1 VVMGELVARVY
12 DRTKGLRWIWVFLV
26 LAVIAASLWS
36 ASRARFSEDLFDA
49 LPRERTLDNYRTL
62 LDASG
67 STGRIVV
74 GFSGNDTVSMDSLS
88 AHADRSVH
96 FLQTTNGDLVDSVF
110 FRPDPTGFQTAVT
123 EVRKNL
129 PLYADS
135 GVIATVAHW
144 DSVALLNAFADLRND
159 LARPGAE
166 MDADRIVLDPF
177 GLSDPLIDRVM
188 RSAILGGMAVIDGQ
202 LFTTDSAM
210 AVVVVMPSATGITRG
225 KELMQAIN
233 GAIGNGP
240 TTNFTGTAFGAV
252 PMAVANADR
261 IADDATMTS
270 IVAVLLIIGLLIW
283 RYRSVRIPLLFFV
296 PPAVGFIIGL
306 GAIAAVRPV
315 ISALSLGASAA
326 LLGIALDYCFH
337 FFTHLKHTGSIRATL
352 KDVAGPM
359 LLGCFTT
366 VLAFAALSFV
376 GSRILADLGFI
387 AAFLL
392 IGAAL
397 TVLFV
402 LPHFAPVPQHTA
414 AVNEIVA
421 EPKKGSALWNLLFI
435 GAVTAVLLPFVN
447 RVSYDNNPEHISY
460 ISPEM
465 SAVRDR
471 IEGDTARAVPLFWS
485 ATGANEEEAR
495 QALEN
500 SVDHVRRT
508 MVGSITEQA
517 AMPTDLWPSNER
529 ATVRVANWKASFHG
543 EGGDRFKRW
552 FVNAAIQNG
561 FTPDAFDPFLDQLD
575 VDQVRRP
582 AEVVRMIGDAV
593 LVHGSDS
600 VTIAGRMLLPPDEIA
615 ALEPMVGSMKNT
627 SVLHRGMLSE
637 RIQELVG
644 SDLNAILWRTSLIVF
659 IVLLLTYGRI
669 ELALLTF
676 LPMALGWFWIL
687 GICGLFGIQFNLV
700 NILVCTFVFGLG
712 DDYCIFTTE
721 GLLAR
726 YKTGVDHTRSYRNA
740 VVLSVVTTIIG
751 TGVLLFAEHPALRS
765 IATLSVIG
773 MVVLLVI
780 SLTVQPVLFR
790 LFIGGRAAA
799 GKQPFTLFSFL
810 ISGFAFLY
818 FLIGC
823 ILTALIWLLLLIF
836 PAPKRIK
843 QHWLRHVLRA
853 FTGSLVYAMANTSK
867 DIQGYVPAIKDQ
879 PAIIIANHAS
889 FIDILAM
896 LMFSSNVVMMTNR
909 WVWNSPFF
917 GRAVRYAGYLRTEDG
932 VEVNT
937 ERVREAMAQGLS
949 VIIFPE
955 GTRTKDGT
963 IGRFHKG
970 AFHIAEA
977 LQVPIVPVV
986 LHGFGKAMSK
996 NDALLKNALLT
1007 IRTLPVIQPSDPQF
1021 GEGDRER
1028 TKKISAWYKAKYEE
1042 IRSTKEGPVW
1052 YHEQL
1057 MRNFMYKGP
1066 VLEWHTRIKA
1076 RMDAGLHDLLHKR
1089 IPIDARIVDLGSGHG
1104 MVSFLLGWSAP
1115 DRVIQGYE
1123 RDADKVAIANNAYS
1137 RSPNVTFSVADL
1149 EGLIPPPADAYILK
1163 DVLHYLP
1170 PIEQRELILAC
1181 AKELSPK
1188 GAIFVRDGFAAN
1200 DERHDRTKRT
1210 ERYSVGLGFNQAK
1223 GELHFMTKEG
1233 IVAIAKEAGLN
1244 VEWATKE
1251 MRTSNELVILTKG

>member
-1 VVMGELVARVY
+1 MFMGELVARVY
-12 DRTKGLRWIWVFLV
+12 DRTKRLRWIWVLIVLV
-26 LAVIAASLWS
+26 VLVASLWS

-49 LPRERTLDNYRTL
+49 LPHDRTLDNYRSL
-62 LDASG
+62 LTASG

-74 GFSGNDTVSMDSLS
+74 GFSGNATVPMDSLS
-88 AHADRSVH
+88 AHADRFVH
-96 FLQTTNGDLVDSVF
+96 QLKTTQRELVDSVF
-110 FRPDPTGFQTAVT
+110 FRPDPTAIQNAVV

-129 PLYADS
+129 PIYADS
-135 GVIATVAHW
+135 IVLATVAGW

-166 MDADRIVLDPF
+166 LDADRIVLDPF
-177 GLSDPLIDRVM
+177 GLSDPLIARVM
-188 RSAILGGMAVIDGQ
+188 NSAAIGGMAVIDGQ
-202 LFTTDSAM
+202 LFTADSTM
-210 AVVVVMPSATGITRG
+210 AVVVVMPSATGVTRG

-233 GAIGNGP
+233 GAIGNDP
-240 TTNFTGTAFGAV
+240 ARTISGTAFGAI
-252 PMAVANADR
+252 PMAVVNADR
-261 IADDATMTS
+261 ISADGTTTS
-270 IVAVLLIIGLLIW
+270 IVAVILIIALLIW
-283 RYRSVRIPLLFFV
+283 NYRSVRIPLLFFV
-296 PPAVGFIIGL
+296 PPVVGFIIGL

-315 ISALSLGASAA
+315 ISALSMGASAA

-402 LPHFAPVPQHTA
+402 LPHFAPVPQHAEQVEEA
-414 AVNEIVA
+414 ADT
-421 EPKKGSALWNLLFI
+421 PKKSSALWKLLFI
-435 GAVTAVLLPFVN
+435 GGVTAVLLPFVN
-447 RVSYDNNPEHISY
+447 RVNYDNDPESISY

-465 SAVRDR
+465 SAVRNK
-471 IEGDTARAVPLFWS
+471 IEGDTARSVPMFWS

-495 QALEN
+495 QELER
-500 SVDHVRRT
+500 SVDQVRRST
-508 MVGSITEQA
+508 VGPVVEHA
-517 AMPTDLWPSNER
+517 AVPTDLWPSNER
-529 ATVRVANWKASFHG
+529 ATYKVANWKASFQG
-543 EGGDRFKRW
+543 ENGERFRRW
-552 FVNAAIQNG
+552 FLNAALQNG
-561 FTPDAFDPFLDQLD
+561 FTPDAFDPFLQQLA
-575 VDQVRRP
+575 VDKVQRP
-582 AEVVRMIGDAV
+582 AEVVRTISDAV
-593 LVHGSDS
+593 LVNGSDS

-615 ALEPMVGSMKNT
+615 AMESLVGPMKNA

-637 RIQELVG
+637 RIQDLVG

-676 LPMALGWFWIL
+676 LPMGLGWLWIL

-726 YKTGVDHTRSYRNA
+726 YKAGVDHTRSYRNA

-773 MVVLLVI
+773 MVVLLII
-780 SLTVQPVLFR
+780 SLTVQPVIFR

-810 ISGFAFLY
+810 ISAFAFLY
-818 FLIGC
+818 FLFGC
-823 ILTALIWLLLLIF
+823 ILIALIWLLLLIF
-836 PAPKRIK
+836 PAPKKMK

-853 FTGSLVYAMANTSK
+853 FTGSLVYVMVNTRK
-867 DIQGYVPAIKDQ
+867 DIQGYVQAIAEE

-896 LMFSSNVVMMTNR
+896 LMFTPNVVMMTNR

-937 ERVREAMAQGLS
+937 ERVRDAMAQGLS

-955 GTRTKDGT
+955 GTRTKDGR

-986 LHGFGKAMSK
+986 LHGFGTAMSK

-1007 IRTLPVIQPSDPQF
+1007 IRTLPVIRPGDPRF
-1021 GEGDRER
+1021 GTGDRER
-1028 TKKISAWYKAKYEE
+1028 TKKISAWYKAEYEE
-1042 IRSTKEGPVW
+1042 IKSSKETPSW
-1052 YHEQL
+1052 YYEQL

-1089 IPIDARIVDLGSGHG
+1089 IPRDARVVDLGSGHG
-1104 MVSFLLGWSAP
+1104 MVSYLLGWSAP
-1115 DRVIQGYE
+1115 GRTIQGYE

-1137 RSPNVTFSVADL
+1137 RSPNIAFTIADL
-1149 EGLIPPPADAYILK
+1149 EGLTPPPADAYILK

-1170 PIEQRELILAC
+1170 PVEQRELILAC
-1181 AKELSPK
+1181 AKELSPD

-1200 DERHDRTKRT
+1200 DDRHDRTKRT

-1223 GELHFMTKEG
+1223 GALHFMTKDG
-1233 IVAIAKEAGLN
+1233 IMAIAQEAGLT
-1244 VEWATKE
+1244 VEWASKE
-1251 MRTSNELVILTKG
+1251 MRTSNELVILKKK